1 MCLTVCLRYLNGFI
15 QNLVHILL
23 DIVSLLSKLR
33 LEQPGGGGV
42 NITILFLD
50 KQLAAEDNSSP
61 EDIKY
66 FVTGGPKQGSL
77 FNTATLQK
85 VEVAYLCFKIFEK
98 QTAMFLGKT

>member
-1 MCLTVCLRYLNGFI
+1 MCLRYLNGVK

-85 VEVAYLCFKIFEK
+85 VEVAYLYFKFSKNRHPCFR
-98 QTAMFLGKT
+98 QNLA

>member
-1 MCLTVCLRYLNGFI
+1 MCLRYLNGVK

-85 VEVAYLCFKIFEK
+85 VEVAYHNFKFSK
-98 QTAMFLGKT
+98 NRHPYF